1 MDLRQLEYF
10 QMVCRLNNM
19 TRAAER
25 LHVAQPAISVAIQK
39 LEEELGVQLFVRGQK
54 QFLLTAEGRIFLTR
68 ADEILAKA
76 QDAIL
81 EMAEYRDLKKG
92 AIRLGVPPMI
102 GASMF
107 PHIFAGFRNVYP
119 DLQLTIIEE
128 GSLAIREMLEREE
141 LDIGLVITSHASS
154 LLNTQTIAK
163 GEILLCV
170 SPKHP
175 LAGSDSASFGQLSG
189 ESFIMLK
196 DGTYHRSIVLE
207 ECKKHGFEPNIVLSS
222 SQVDTIKGLVAQGVG
237 ISFLLDRIAQPDS
250 RIACVH
256 LAEPLC
262 LEIGLAWKKDR
273 YLAKASQAFVE
284 FMSTLAG

>member
-54 QFLLTAEGRIFLTR
+54 QFMLTAEGRVFLTS
-68 ADEILAKA
+68 AEDILTRT

-92 AIRLGVPPMI
+92 TIRLGVPPMI

-107 PHIFAGFRNVYP
+107 PHIFAGFKHVYP
-119 DLQLTIIEE
+119 NLELKIVEE
-128 GSLAIREMLEREE
+128 GSLAVREMLEREQ
-141 LDIGLVITSHASS
+141 LDLGLVITSHASA
-154 LLNTQTIAK
+154 LLTTQIIAK

-170 SPKHP
+170 SPFHA
-175 LAGSDSASFGQLSG
+175 LADETTVSFERLRN
-189 ESFIMLK
+189 EAFIMLK
-196 DGTYHRSIVLE
+196 EDTYHRQVVLA
-207 ECKKHGFEPNIVLSS
+207 ECRKHGFEPDIVLSS
-222 SQVDTIKGLVAQGVG
+222 SQVDTIKGLVARGVG
-237 ISFLLDRIAQPDS
+237 ISFLLDRVVRQDEQICCS
-250 RIACVH
+250 H
-256 LAEPLC
+256 LAEPLY

-273 YLAKASQAFVE
+273 YLSKASQAFIE

>member
-54 QFLLTAEGRIFLTR
+54 QFTLTAEGRVFLTS
-68 ADEILAKA
+68 AEDILTRT

-92 AIRLGVPPMI
+92 TIRLGVPPMI

-107 PHIFAGFRNVYP
+107 PHIFAGFKHVYP
-119 DLQLTIIEE
+119 DLELKIVEE
-128 GSLAIREMLEREE
+128 GSLAVREMLEHEQ
-141 LDIGLVITSHASS
+141 LDLGLVITSHASA
-154 LLNTQTIAK
+154 LLTTQIIAK

-170 SPKHP
+170 SPFHA
-175 LAGSDSASFGQLSG
+175 LADETTVSFERLRN
-189 ESFIMLK
+189 EAFIMLK
-196 DGTYHRSIVLE
+196 EDTYHRQVVLA
-207 ECKKHGFEPNIVLSS
+207 ECRKHGFEPDIVLSS
-222 SQVDTIKGLVAQGVG
+222 SQVDTIKGLVARGVG
-237 ISFLLDRIAQPDS
+237 ISFLLDRVARQDEQICCS
-250 RIACVH
+250 H
-256 LAEPLC
+256 LAEPLY

-273 YLAKASQAFVE
+273 YLSKASQVFIE